1 MALADGGEGQYLLVR
16 INGEN
21 VLEYDQLD
29 YTGEGSIELQAHQLG
44 KWEEFKDVRVKRI

>member
-1 MALADGGEGQYLLVR
+1 MQLVVKGKECLVR

-29 YTGEGSIELQAHQLG
+29 NLEEGHIELQAHQPGAWLEY
-44 KWEEFKDVRVKRI
+44 KHIWIKRL